1 MSGNRRRFVGKR
13 RLKDEGSQSQWIVT
27 YADMVTL
34 LMVFFVLLFSFSEI
48 DAQRF
53 RTVLMA
59 FQASMG
65 VLDGGVQVIHDD
77 AALQGR
83 DDLDL
88 GDIDFIR
95 PELAAQLRFLYSD
108 LQSFVQER
116 DLQQSVQLELTE
128 RGVVVRFA
136 DRILFDLGKADLKPE
151 AIAILDQLAEVLREV
166 PNPVRVEGHTD
177 DLPINNERFP
187 SNWELSTAR
196 ATTVIKQLVEEYGLD
211 PRQFSAAGYGEY
223 RPLVPNDSMEN
234 RALNRR
240 VDIVLLRLDLGE

>member
-77 AALQGR
+77 AALAGAGR
-83 DDLDL
+83 
-88 GDIDFIR
+88 
-95 PELAAQLRFLYSD
+95 PRF
-108 LQSFVQER
+108 
-116 DLQQSVQLELTE
+116 
-128 RGVVVRFA
+128 G
-136 DRILFDLGKADLKPE
+136 
-151 AIAILDQLAEVLREV
+151 
-166 PNPVRVEGHTD
+166 
-177 DLPINNERFP
+177 
-187 SNWELSTAR
+187 
-196 ATTVIKQLVEEYGLD
+196 
-211 PRQFSAAGYGEY
+211 
-223 RPLVPNDSMEN
+223 
-234 RALNRR
+234 
-240 VDIVLLRLDLGE
+240 